1 MGKVVG
7 VVSLKGGVGK
17 TSSVVSLGASLSKL
31 GKKVLLIDGNYSAPN
46 LGLHLDLIEPKST
59 IHHVLAEN
67 HNIQDAIHEVHGM
80 DVIPAALFHNY
91 NINPLKLK
99 TKLKYLKDQYDVIL
113 LDSSPSL
120 DEETLS
126 VMLAS
131 DEILVVTTPDISTLS
146 MTLKAVN
153 LAKKRGTPITGLL
166 LNKVYSKNF
175 ELSLDDI
182 EKTSSVPVM
191 AVIPHD
197 KHVLK
202 SQAYFTPYVHHRPN
216 SRGADEYRKLAAMLI
231 GEKYSPFRFRD
242 YIGKLVPDRQ
252 EINREIFY
260 ETMFN

>member
-17 TSSVVSLGASLSKL
+17 TSSVVSLGASLNKM

-46 LGLHLDLIEPKST
+46 LGLHLDIIEPKST
-59 IHHVLAEN
+59 IHHVLSEN
-67 HNIQDAIHEVHGM
+67 HKIQDAIHEAHGM

-99 TKLKYLKDQYDVIL
+99 TKLKTLKDKYDVIL

-120 DEETLS
+120 DNETLS

-131 DEILVVTTPDISTLS
+131 DELLVVTTPDISTLS
-146 MTLKAVN
+146 MTLKAIN
-153 LAKKRGTPITGLL
+153 QAKKRGTPITGLI
-166 LNKVYSKNF
+166 LNKVYNKNF

-197 KHVLK
+197 KNIVK
-202 SQAYFTPYVHHRPN
+202 SQAYFTPYVHHKPKAKG
-216 SRGADEYRKLAAMLI
+216 SDEYQKLAAMLI